1 MTTRFKQN
9 LGKREISNIIKSEI
23 GFSSERI
30 QKVTDD
36 IIESF
41 ISTLAEEKKVN
52 IKNFGSFNIVRK
64 KQRVGRNPKTK
75 ENTNTGQAV
84 GQLTKQYIEENRK
97 ILEEEKNKLRNE
109 NYEPS

>member
-1 MTTRFKQN
+1 MTTKFKQN

-75 ENTNTGQAV
+75 ETFLITSRNSINFKASN
-84 GQLTKQYIEENRK
+84 QLKQK
-97 ILEEEKNKLRNE
+97 INE
-109 NYEPS
+109 I

>member
-41 ISTLAEEKKVN
+41 ISTLAEEKGN
-52 IKNFGSFNIVRK
+52 IKNFDPS
-64 KQRVGRNPKTK
+64 
-75 ENTNTGQAV
+75 
-84 GQLTKQYIEENRK
+84 
-97 ILEEEKNKLRNE
+97 ILFEKNSE
-109 NYEPS
+109 